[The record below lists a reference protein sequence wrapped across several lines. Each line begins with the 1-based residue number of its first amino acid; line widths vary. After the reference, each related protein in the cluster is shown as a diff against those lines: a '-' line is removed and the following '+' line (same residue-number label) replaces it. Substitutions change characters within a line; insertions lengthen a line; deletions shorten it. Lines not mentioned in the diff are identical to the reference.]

1 MYGRLR
7 QSLDLLARLRI
18 RRKNQS
24 YRSLQSSAADSA
36 SLNNAP
42 PSHGTSSRK
51 SSVVEHGSIPISHS
65 AFTSSNHHHHH
76 QQQQQQQHNQQP
88 MLLHSESQML
98 LHTKHI
104 RGGLSVHVCY
114 TNDIMAV
121 NRWIRRVI
129 YRDPPLSS
137 NGIGSSSSSSSQQE
151 SKLMASSSSSSSP
164 PTLPLSVGLDVE
176 WKANRSKGEDN
187 HVAVIQ
193 LAIRSHILVFHAH
206 LSRLPPGVSTEQVR
220 GGGILAENSTAGQYQ
235 HEAPL
240 ELARIF
246 SDPGIRFVGVGVLND
261 YLKVVRDLRLSIVP
275 LSQLQSEISQR
286 ASTSSPP
293 SSSPPSSSPSSS
305 PSISPPLSFLPI
317 KVAPPPTHS
326 FAAERVVE
334 MSEKWLVGRRISE
347 GHGLKALSVRV
358 LSLQG
363 WNSRSSSSSSSSSS
377 NDRDSGTSIN
387 HSQWEQ
393 PLSNIQ
399 IRYAAL
405 DAWSSAV
412 VHDVIERHE
421 LRMPERDELARRAA
435 AKSVRRVLLREIQ
448 FGAARLSSAIASDLV
463 SSSSTATLLDAANV
477 LGVDMVDP
485 TNASFWKEQRAL
497 SATNHSTSGATTTKG
512 ADSSQN
518 FSNSDPVKLSRAELR
533 NSFVAAMNDSLV
545 KSAAEDVLM
554 WFNQGELTQPPVGG
568 IGHNRAKAPFP
579 KLRRR
584 GLSKARI
591 CPDPRFIV
599 DVKAVLGGDSDDWP
613 KMKETHASS
622 FNNSSGSGNQ
632 LTMVPLPGSEYVFG
646 SMTNANTNDTSIRV
660 KPARVGEVG
669 VHQSKPKT
677 PDLLPEHG
685 IFDYLLEKMH

>member
-1 MYGRLR
+1 MEQDVSLPHSTVTGRHSPA
-7 QSLDLLARLRI
+7 Q
-18 RRKNQS
+18 
-24 YRSLQSSAADSA
+24 
-36 SLNNAP
+36 P
-42 PSHGTSSRK
+42 P
-51 SSVVEHGSIPISHS
+51 P
-65 AFTSSNHHHHH
+65 
-76 QQQQQQQHNQQP
+76 QP
-88 MLLHSESQML
+88 EVLHSESKML

-129 YRDPPLSS
+129 YRDPPITRETDSS
-137 NGIGSSSSSSSQQE
+137 VVSSSSSVFN
-151 SKLMASSSSSSSP
+151 SSP
-164 PTLPLSVGLDVE
+164 SPLNSSLPLSVGLDVE

-206 LSRLPPGVSTEQVR
+206 LSRLPSGVTAEQVR
-220 GGGILAENSTAGQYQ
+220 GKGVLAENSAAGQNQ

-246 SDPGIRFVGVGVLND
+246 SDPGVRFVGVGVLND

-275 LSQLQSEISQR
+275 LRQLQHQKSENDNLSR
-286 ASTSSPP
+286 VSPP
-293 SSSPPSSSPSSS
+293 PPLSSSP
-305 PSISPPLSFLPI
+305 PPLSFLPI
-317 KVAPPPTHS
+317 RVAPPPTHS

-363 WNSRSSSSSSSSSS
+363 WNSRSSSSSNGSE
-377 NDRDSGTSIN
+377 NGAGGIN

-393 PLSNIQ
+393 PLSNMQ

-421 LRMPERDELARRAA
+421 LRMPEREELERRAA
-435 AKSVRRVLLREIQ
+435 AKSIRKVLLRQIQ
-448 FGAARLSSAIASDLV
+448 FGASRLSSAISSNLV
-463 SSSSTATLLDAANV
+463 SSPSSSATLLEAANV
-477 LGVDMVDP
+477 LGVDTVDP
-485 TNASFWKEQRAL
+485 TNASFWKEQRSL
-497 SATNHSTSGATTTKG
+497 TLTTSSSSTTTTNISFQTGGGGVKVV
-512 ADSSQN
+512 DSSQN
-518 FSNSDPVKLSRAELR
+518 FSTSDPIKNARSELR
-533 NSFVAAMNDSLV
+533 NAFVAAMNDSLV
-545 KSAAEDVLM
+545 KSAAEDVLE
-554 WFNQGELTQPPVGG
+554 WFNHGELTQPQVGG
-568 IGHNRAKAPFP
+568 IGHNRAKTPFP

-599 DVKAVLGGDSDDWP
+599 DVRAVLGGEGEERVKSN
-613 KMKETHASS
+613 KGGTIEGSS
-622 FNNSSGSGNQ
+622 KANAGGGGNQ
-632 LTMVPLPGSEYVFG
+632 LIMLPINASDYVFG
-646 SMTNANTNDTSIRV
+646 SAPLIIST
-660 KPARVGEVG
+660 K
-669 VHQSKPKT
+669 
-677 PDLLPEHG
+677 LPVVADERIIIKRNLEQHEKFSSSDREFG
-685 IFDYLLEKMH
+685 SFAYLLEKMH

>member
-1 MYGRLR
+1 VAL
-7 QSLDLLARLRI
+7 LRI
-18 RRKNQS
+18 RRSNARSVQTS
-24 YRSLQSSAADSA
+24 PNSTASTNGSSPRRSL
-36 SLNNAP
+36 L
-42 PSHGTSSRK
+42 
-51 SSVVEHGSIPISHS
+51 VEPEGPITHS
-65 AFTSSNHHHHH
+65 AITGRHSPA
-76 QQQQQQQHNQQP
+76 QP
-88 MLLHSESQML
+88 LPQPAVLHSESKML

-129 YRDPPLSS
+129 YRDPPITTETDSS
-137 NGIGSSSSSSSQQE
+137 LASSSSSVFNS
-151 SKLMASSSSSSSP
+151 SSSSSSSP
-164 PTLPLSVGLDVE
+164 PPLNSSPPPLNSSLPLSVGLDVE

-206 LSRLPPGVSTEQVR
+206 LSRLPLGVTAEQVR
-220 GGGILAENSTAGQYQ
+220 GKGVLAENSAAGQSQ

-246 SDPGIRFVGVGVLND
+246 SDPGVRFVGVGVLND

-275 LSQLQSEISQR
+275 LRQLQSEKCENYNLSR
-286 ASTSSPP
+286 VSPP
-293 SSSPPSSSPSSS
+293 PPP
-305 PSISPPLSFLPI
+305 PPPLSFLPI
-317 KVAPPPTHS
+317 RVAPPPTHS

-363 WNSRSSSSSSSSSS
+363 WNSRSSSSSSTSYNGSD
-377 NDRDSGTSIN
+377 NGTGGIN

-393 PLSNIQ
+393 PLSNMQ

-421 LRMPERDELARRAA
+421 LRMPEREELERRAA
-435 AKSVRRVLLREIQ
+435 AKSVRKVLLRQIQ
-448 FGAARLSSAIASDLV
+448 FGAARLSSAISSNLV
-463 SSSSTATLLDAANV
+463 SSPSSSATLIEAANV
-477 LGVDMVDP
+477 LGVDTVDP
-485 TNASFWKEQRAL
+485 TNASFWKEQRSL
-497 SATNHSTSGATTTKG
+497 TLTTSSSSSSSTTTTNISFQTGGGGGGGVKVV
-512 ADSSQN
+512 DSSQN
-518 FSNSDPVKLSRAELR
+518 FSTSDPIKNARSELR
-533 NSFVAAMNDSLV
+533 NAFVAAMNDSLV
-545 KSAAEDVLM
+545 KSAAEDVLE
-554 WFNQGELTQPPVGG
+554 WFNHGELTQPQVGG
-568 IGHNRAKAPFP
+568 IGHNRAKTPFP

-599 DVKAVLGGDSDDWP
+599 DVRAVLGGEGEERA
-613 KMKETHASS
+613 KAHKGGTITEGSS
-622 FNNSSGSGNQ
+622 KANAGGGGGGGGSNQ
-632 LTMVPLPGSEYVFG
+632 LIMLPLHASEYVFG
-646 SMTNANTNDTSIRV
+646 SATSIISAT
-660 KPARVGEVG
+660 K
-669 VHQSKPKT
+669 
-677 PDLLPEHG
+677 LPVIDEEKI
-685 IFDYLLEKMH
+685 IFKRERNETFSSSSEFGGSFAYLLEKMH

>member
-1 MYGRLR
+1 MLGRLP
-7 QSLDLLARLRI
+7 LALLRI
-18 RRKNQS
+18 RRSNNFL
-24 YRSLQSSAADSA
+24 RSLQSSTNGSSPRR
-36 SLNNAP
+36 SLLVEQDVPLPHSTVTGRHSPAHP
-42 PSHGTSSRK
+42 P
-51 SSVVEHGSIPISHS
+51 P
-65 AFTSSNHHHHH
+65 
-76 QQQQQQQHNQQP
+76 QP
-88 MLLHSESQML
+88 EVLHSESKML

-129 YRDPPLSS
+129 YRDPPITRETDSS
-137 NGIGSSSSSSSQQE
+137 VVSSSSSSVFN
-151 SKLMASSSSSSSP
+151 SSP
-164 PTLPLSVGLDVE
+164 SPLNSSLPLSVGLDVE

-206 LSRLPPGVSTEQVR
+206 LSRLPSGVTAEQVR
-220 GGGILAENSTAGQYQ
+220 GKGVLAENSAAGQNQ

-246 SDPGIRFVGVGVLND
+246 SDPGVRFVGVGVLND

-275 LSQLQSEISQR
+275 LRQLQHEKSENDNLSR
-286 ASTSSPP
+286 VSPP
-293 SSSPPSSSPSSS
+293 PLSSSP
-305 PSISPPLSFLPI
+305 PPLSFLPI
-317 KVAPPPTHS
+317 RVAPPPTHS

-363 WNSRSSSSSSSSSS
+363 WNSRSSSSSNGSE
-377 NDRDSGTSIN
+377 NGAGGIN

-393 PLSNIQ
+393 PLSNMQ

-421 LRMPERDELARRAA
+421 LRMPEREELERRAA
-435 AKSVRRVLLREIQ
+435 AKSIRKVLLRQIQ
-448 FGAARLSSAIASDLV
+448 FGASRLSSAISSNLV
-463 SSSSTATLLDAANV
+463 SSPSSSATLLEAANV
-477 LGVDMVDP
+477 LGVDTVDP
-485 TNASFWKEQRAL
+485 TNASFWKEQRSL
-497 SATNHSTSGATTTKG
+497 TLTTSSSPTTTTTNISFQTGGGVVKVV
-512 ADSSQN
+512 DSSQN
-518 FSNSDPVKLSRAELR
+518 FSTSDPIKNARSELR
-533 NSFVAAMNDSLV
+533 NAFVAAMNDSLV
-545 KSAAEDVLM
+545 KSAAEDVLE
-554 WFNQGELTQPPVGG
+554 WFNHGELTQPQVGG
-568 IGHNRAKAPFP
+568 IGHNRAKTPFP

-599 DVKAVLGGDSDDWP
+599 DVRAVLGGEGEERVKSN
-613 KMKETHASS
+613 KGGTIEGSS
-622 FNNSSGSGNQ
+622 KANAGGGGNQ
-632 LTMVPLPGSEYVFG
+632 LIMLPLNASDYVFG
-646 SMTNANTNDTSIRV
+646 SVSTKLPVVAEREKIIIFKRNSEQQNDREFGSF
-660 KPARVGEVG
+660 A
-669 VHQSKPKT
+669 
-677 PDLLPEHG
+677 
-685 IFDYLLEKMH
+685 YLLEKMH

>member
-1 MYGRLR
+1 MLQARRRLWNCFFFV
-7 QSLDLLARLRI
+7 ARS
-18 RRKNQS
+18 RKF
-24 YRSLQSSAADSA
+24 SLQGKQVS
-36 SLNNAP
+36 P
-42 PSHGTSSRK
+42 R
-51 SSVVEHGSIPISHS
+51 
-65 AFTSSNHHHHH
+65 TSSNTSTTTNLSLLE
-76 QQQQQQQHNQQP
+76 HNASVTRSP
-88 MLLHSESQML
+88 NSPSLLHSESQML

-129 YRDPPLSS
+129 YRDPPINSETELSS
-137 NGIGSSSSSSSQQE
+137 SISSY
-151 SKLMASSSSSSSP
+151 P
-164 PTLPLSVGLDVE
+164 PITLPLSVGLDVE

-206 LSRLPPGVSTEQVR
+206 LSRLPPGVSADRVR
-220 GGGILAENSTAGQYQ
+220 GTVLAENTAAGQSQ

-275 LSQLQSEISQR
+275 LYQLQGCGVEGYCAKSND
-286 ASTSSPP
+286 ST
-293 SSSPPSSSPSSS
+293 
-305 PSISPPLSFLPI
+305 IRPLSFSPI
-317 KVAPPPTHS
+317 KIAPPPTHS

-363 WNSRSSSSSSSSSS
+363 WNSRSSSSSSSSTTTTTTTTSLSS
-377 NDRDSGTSIN
+377 SRNKSDDNGSSIN

-421 LRMPERDELARRAA
+421 QRMPEREELARRAA
-435 AKSVRRVLLREIQ
+435 AKSVRKVLLREIQ
-448 FGAARLSSAIASDLV
+448 FGTARLSSAIASGLV
-463 SSSSTATLLDAANV
+463 SSSASLLDAANFF
-477 LGVDMVDP
+477 GNDTVDP
-485 TNASFWKEQRAL
+485 TNATFWKEQRL
-497 SATNHSTSGATTTKG
+497 N
-512 ADSSQN
+512 SSVVKAVDMTQN
-518 FSNSDPVKLSRAELR
+518 FSISDPIKISRSELR
-533 NSFVAAMNDSLV
+533 NAFVAAMNDTLV
-545 KSAAEDVLM
+545 KSAAEDSLM
-554 WFNQGELTQPPVGG
+554 WFNQGELTQPQVGG
-568 IGHNRAKAPFP
+568 IGHNRAKTPFP

-599 DVKAVLGGDSDDWP
+599 DVRAVLGEGEE
-613 KMKETHASS
+613 KTKAKGGGLLETTGG
-622 FNNSSGSGNQ
+622 NNGGGGVGSQ
-632 LTMVPLPGSEYVFG
+632 LAMVPLPVSKYMFG
-646 SMTNANTNDTSIRV
+646 SNFNDFQNEKEESNFSRNINNLNTERDFGSF
-660 KPARVGEVG
+660 A
-669 VHQSKPKT
+669 
-677 PDLLPEHG
+677 
-685 IFDYLLEKMH
+685 YLLERMH

>member
-1 MYGRLR
+1 MLQARRLWK
-7 QSLDLLARLRI
+7 SLFFVTRS
-18 RRKNQS
+18 RKF
-24 YRSLQSSAADSA
+24 SLQGTHVFSSPA
-36 SLNNAP
+36 
-42 PSHGTSSRK
+42 
-51 SSVVEHGSIPISHS
+51 
-65 AFTSSNHHHHH
+65 TSSNTSTTSNLSLLE
-76 QQQQQQQHNQQP
+76 HNASKTHSTNSP
-88 MLLHSESQML
+88 SLLHSESQML

-129 YRDPPLSS
+129 YRDPPINSDTELPSS
-137 NGIGSSSSSSSQQE
+137 IS
-151 SKLMASSSSSSSP
+151 
-164 PTLPLSVGLDVE
+164 LPLSVGLDVE

-206 LSRLPPGVSTEQVR
+206 LSRLPPGVSADRVR
-220 GGGILAENSTAGQYQ
+220 GIVLAENTAAGQSQ

-275 LSQLQSEISQR
+275 LYQLQGIGVEGNCTNSNV
-286 ASTSSPP
+286 STR
-293 SSSPPSSSPSSS
+293 
-305 PSISPPLSFLPI
+305 PLSFSPI
-317 KVAPPPTHS
+317 KIAPPPTHS

-363 WNSRSSSSSSSSSS
+363 WNSRSSSAASAATAATTTTSLSSSRLKSDDNGS
-377 NDRDSGTSIN
+377 SIN

-393 PLSNIQ
+393 PLSNMQ

-421 LRMPERDELARRAA
+421 QRMPEREELARRAA
-435 AKSVRRVLLREIQ
+435 AKSVRKVLLREIQ
-448 FGAARLSSAIASDLV
+448 FGTARLSSAVTSGLV
-463 SSSSTATLLDAANV
+463 SSSASLLDAATI
-477 LGVDMVDP
+477 LGLDTVDP
-485 TNASFWKEQRAL
+485 TNATFWKEQRLNSSVVKAV
-497 SATNHSTSGATTTKG
+497 
-512 ADSSQN
+512 DMSQN
-518 FSNSDPVKLSRAELR
+518 FSISDPIKISRAELR
-533 NSFVAAMNDSLV
+533 NAFVASMNDTLV
-545 KSAAEDVLM
+545 KSAAEDSLM
-554 WFNQGELTQPPVGG
+554 WFNQGELTQPQVGG
-568 IGHNRAKAPFP
+568 IGHNRAKTPFP

-599 DVKAVLGGDSDDWP
+599 DVRAVLGEGEEKSKP
-613 KMKETHASS
+613 KGGGLLETNGGNHGGGGV
-622 FNNSSGSGNQ
+622 GSQ
-632 LTMVPLPGSEYVFG
+632 LAMVPLPVSKYMFG
-646 SMTNANTNDTSIRV
+646 SNIDDFQNERKDENFSLKSTNIRNLDTERDFGSF
-660 KPARVGEVG
+660 A
-669 VHQSKPKT
+669 
-677 PDLLPEHG
+677 
-685 IFDYLLEKMH
+685 YLLERMH